1 VVQNVVEFRAEFE
14 AHGPQHVVEGY
25 GLSEASPVTHVNPI
39 DQRNRPGTIG
49 LPVPDTDARIV
60 DEEIKKLLVD
70 AHNKVRDALASHR
83 QALEELA
90 KLLLCKEVVERPEL
104 LAILKVRNIGSY
116 KEKERV
122 QTEKS
127 DAAEERKT

>member
-1 VVQNVVEFRAEFE
+1 M
-14 AHGPQHVVEGY
+14 
-25 GLSEASPVTHVNPI
+25 
-39 DQRNRPGTIG
+39 
-49 LPVPDTDARIV
+49 
-60 DEEIKKLLVD
+60 D

-90 KLLLCKEVVERPEL
+90 KLLLSKEVVERPEL